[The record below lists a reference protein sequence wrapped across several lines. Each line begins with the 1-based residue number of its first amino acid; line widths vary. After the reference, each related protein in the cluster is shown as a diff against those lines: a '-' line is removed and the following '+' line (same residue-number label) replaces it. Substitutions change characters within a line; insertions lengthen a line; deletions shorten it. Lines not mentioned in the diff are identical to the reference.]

1 MTDISTILLKS
12 GHIRAESANNGGTW
26 LLTLDRGAVKN
37 ALNLAMYEDLAALL
51 AGFDASDTGRVVI
64 LAGAS
69 GCFTSGNDL
78 SDFAAVGIDNIV
90 SEDSSLWR
98 FMVALRDCS
107 KPVIVAV
114 DGLAIGIGTTMLLH
128 ADAVFASARASFA
141 MPFAKLG
148 LCPEYGSSLLL
159 PKRIGYLKAAQ
170 WLMLGDTISAEQ
182 AQDAGLVNAVVD
194 DDALAAAMDYALR
207 LQILPPKALITT
219 KALLKSADK
228 NSVAQCMLAE
238 AEHFKAALSGK
249 EFADAVAAFFGKSE

>member
-1 MTDISTILLKS
+1 MTDISAILLKS
-12 GHIRAESANNGGTW
+12 GHIRAELANDGGTW

-51 AGFDASDTGRVVI
+51 AGFEASDTGRVVV
-64 LAGAS
+64 LAGAG

-78 SDFAAVGIDNIV
+78 SDFAAAGIDNIV
-90 SEDSSLWR
+90 SENSSLWR

-107 KPVIVAV
+107 KPVIAAV

-128 ADAVFASARASFA
+128 ADAVFASAQASFA

-170 WLMLGDTISAEQ
+170 WLMLGDTVSAEQ
-182 AQDAGLVNAVVD
+182 AEGAGLVNAVVD
-194 DDALAAAMDYALR
+194 DVLAAAMDHALR
-207 LQILPPKALITT
+207 LQALPPNALITT

-238 AEHFKAALSGK
+238 AEHFKAALNGK
-249 EFADAVAAFFGKSE
+249 EFAEAVAAFFGKSE